1 MERETHVGLKWL
13 EVVEKLKRKKLRNKM
28 EISDID
34 KLIEDNSKKKAE
46 IDAESKAL
54 LKVKKL
60 LEKESESSQSE

>member
-1 MERETHVGLKWL
+1 
-13 EVVEKLKRKKLRNKM
+13 M